1 MPKTGQPD
9 PNHSHHHLPASPFTL
24 THTFS
29 QRNVAPP
36 QTHKS
41 ESLFFFLDI
50 PPKKRK
56 RSKLLVIEILPQRTH
71 TKKFGTK
78 LLFFKIHFTY
88 IWLVISQ

>member
-41 ESLFFFLDI
+41 ESHFFLDI
-50 PPKKRK
+50 PPKKK
-56 RSKLLVIEILPQRTH
+56 KQIETASNRNFTPTH
-71 TKKFGTK
+71 THKK
-78 LLFFKIHFTY
+78 IRY
-88 IWLVISQ
+88 